1 VCPVRRCPK
10 VFKVYKRNGRYYV
23 FSEYL
28 QDYILKDATSDQVVQ
43 FFYRMASKTKELTKD
58 EELRLEKAILDMLE
72 GAKVVA

>member
-1 VCPVRRCPK
+1 
-10 VFKVYKRNGRYYV
+10 VFRVYKRKGRYYV

-43 FFYRMASKTKELTKD
+43 FFYRMASKTKELTKE

>member
-1 VCPVRRCPK
+1 M
-10 VFKVYKRNGRYYV
+10 FKVYKRNGRYYV

>member
-1 VCPVRRCPK
+1 
-10 VFKVYKRNGRYYV
+10 VFRVYKRNGKYYV

-43 FFYRMASKTKELTKD
+43 FFYRMASKTKELTKE
-58 EELRLEKAILDMLE
+58 EELRLEKTILEMLE

>member
-1 VCPVRRCPK
+1 
-10 VFKVYKRNGRYYV
+10 VFRVYKRNGKYYV

-43 FFYRMASKTKELTKD
+43 FFYHMASKTKELTKE
-58 EELRLEKAILDMLE
+58 EELRLEKTILEMLE

>member
-1 VCPVRRCPK
+1 

>member
-1 VCPVRRCPK
+1 MFR
-10 VFKVYKRNGRYYV
+10 VYKRNERYYV

-58 EELRLEKAILDMLE
+58 EEIRLETTILKMLE
-72 GAKVVA
+72 VAQVVA

>member
-1 VCPVRRCPK
+1 MFR
-10 VFKVYKRNGRYYV
+10 VYKRNGRYYV

-43 FFYRMASKTKELTKD
+43 FFYRMASKTKELTKE

>member
-1 VCPVRRCPK
+1 
-10 VFKVYKRNGRYYV
+10 VFRVYKRNGRYYV

-43 FFYRMASKTKELTKD
+43 FFYRMASKTKELTKE

>member
-1 VCPVRRCPK
+1 MFR
-10 VFKVYKRNGRYYV
+10 VYKRNGRYYV

>member
-1 VCPVRRCPK
+1 
-10 VFKVYKRNGRYYV
+10 VFRVYKRNGRYYV

-43 FFYRMASKTKELTKD
+43 FFYRMATKAKELTKE

>member
-1 VCPVRRCPK
+1 MFR
-10 VFKVYKRNGRYYV
+10 VYKRNGRYYV
-23 FSEYL
+23 FSEYQ

-43 FFYRMASKTKELTKD
+43 FFYRMATKAKELTKE

>member
-1 VCPVRRCPK
+1 MFR
-10 VFKVYKRNGRYYV
+10 VYKRNGRYYV

-43 FFYRMASKTKELTKD
+43 FFYRMATKAKELTKE

>member
-1 VCPVRRCPK
+1 M
-10 VFKVYKRNGRYYV
+10 FKVYKRNGRYYV

-43 FFYRMASKTKELTKD
+43 FFYRMATKAKELTKE
-58 EELRLEKAILDMLE
+58 EELRLEKTILEMLE

>member
-1 VCPVRRCPK
+1 
-10 VFKVYKRNGRYYV
+10 VFRVYKRNGRYYV

-43 FFYRMASKTKELTKD
+43 FFYRMATKAKELTKD

>member
-1 VCPVRRCPK
+1 MFR
-10 VFKVYKRNGRYYV
+10 VYKRNGRYYV

-43 FFYRMASKTKELTKD
+43 FFYRMATKAKELTKD

>member
-1 VCPVRRCPK
+1 MFR
-10 VFKVYKRNGRYYV
+10 VYKRNGRYYV

-43 FFYRMASKTKELTKD
+43 FFYRMAYKTKELTKD

>member
-1 VCPVRRCPK
+1 MFR
-10 VFKVYKRNGRYYV
+10 VYKRNGKYYV

-43 FFYRMASKTKELTKD
+43 FFYRMASKTKELTKE
-58 EELRLEKAILDMLE
+58 EELRLEKTILEMLE

>member
-1 VCPVRRCPK
+1 
-10 VFKVYKRNGRYYV
+10 VFRVYKRNGRYYV

-28 QDYILKDATSDQVVQ
+28 QDYILKDATSDHVVQ
-43 FFYRMASKTKELTKD
+43 FFYRMAYKTKELTKD

>member
-1 VCPVRRCPK
+1 MFR
-10 VFKVYKRNGRYYV
+10 VYKRNGRYYV

-43 FFYRMASKTKELTKD
+43 FFYRMAYKTKEPTKD